1 LAQHFAQGFRRA
13 DDILKHRVAVDLFS
27 QRQIFVPCAFL
38 GPDTVFYVGSRCVP
52 ANHLTLLISEWVVTS
67 EEPAILAVVSTRSM
81 LNLEWDRACQRN
93 LPLFPQFNGRG
104 VCAVS

>member
-1 LAQHFAQGFRRA
+1 
-13 DDILKHRVAVDLFS
+13 
-27 QRQIFVPCAFL
+27 
-38 GPDTVFYVGSRCVP
+38 
-52 ANHLTLLISEWVVTS
+52 
-67 EEPAILAVVSTRSM
+67 M